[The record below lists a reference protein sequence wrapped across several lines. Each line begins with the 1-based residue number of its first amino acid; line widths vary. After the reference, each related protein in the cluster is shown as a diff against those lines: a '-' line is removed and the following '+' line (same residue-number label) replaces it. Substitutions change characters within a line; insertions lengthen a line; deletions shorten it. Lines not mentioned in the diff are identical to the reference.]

1 MIQTLRRMVSALVR
15 SLNQPGIS
23 PQMALKITHQVN
35 ELRAELIRMRV
46 EKARRKA
53 EKLLAEQPVYACIDT

>member
-35 ELRAELIRMRV
+35 ERAELIRMRV

-53 EKLLAEQPVYACIDT
+53 EELLAEQPVYSRIDI

>member
-1 MIQTLRRMVSALVR
+1 MR

-53 EKLLAEQPVYACIDT
+53 EKLLAEQPVYSCNDT

>member
-1 MIQTLRRMVSALVR
+1 
-15 SLNQPGIS
+15 
-23 PQMALKITHQVN
+23 MALKITHQVN

-53 EKLLAEQPVYACIDT
+53 EMLLAEQPVYSCIDT

>member
-1 MIQTLRRMVSALVR
+1 MR

-53 EKLLAEQPVYACIDT
+53 EELLAEQPVYSCNDT